1 MVEIKGNEDMTGG
14 DISILVFRRVM
25 REDAGEIS
33 FDSKMLATFMELD
46 GKKSLATVARN
57 TGQKMS
63 ALREAV
69 GKLLR
74 LKLIE
79 PVASGISVVDSDFL
93 DRLRKELSLAIGPLA
108 EIVIEDGAGELGYDL
123 SRFPSQ
129 RAAELV
135 EIIGREIK
143 REDKRG
149 VFMKTMVSIIK
160 EKGY

>member
-1 MVEIKGNEDMTGG
+1 MVESRESRMAAG
-14 DISILVFRRVM
+14 DISSLVFRRVI

-46 GKKSLATVARN
+46 GKKSLAAVARN

-69 GKLLR
+69 AKLLR

-79 PVASGISVVDSDFL
+79 PVTSAISFVDGDFF
-93 DRLRKELSLAIGPLA
+93 DRLKKELSLAIGPLA
-108 EIVIEDGAGELGYDL
+108 EIVMEDGAGDLGHDL
-123 SRFPSQ
+123 SRFPSR

-135 EIIGREIK
+135 ELLGREIK
-143 REDKRG
+143 REDKRV
-149 VFMKTMVSIIK
+149 VFLQNMVNLIT